1 MNNSKLRKEWI
12 KLHKTAKNRNLLRN
26 NWYPNNRLKKN
37 SKRHSINRIKREVSE
52 WKNKFKKMNAI
63 KNNKPNRTM
72 KQLKKDYLKL
82 YKKIHPNLSLNVA
95 RSWSSRYSKKQL
107 ENQVL
112 SYELL
117 NKKRSRSHKK

>member
-1 MNNSKLRKEWI
+1 MSNLNLRKEWI
-12 KLHKTAKNRNLLRN
+12 KLHKTARNRGLLREDWYSN
-26 NWYPNNRLKKN
+26 NILKKS
-37 SKRHSINRIKREVSE
+37 SKKHSINRIKRESSM

-63 KNNKPNRTM
+63 KNTKSNRTI

-82 YKKIHPNLSLNVA
+82 YKKIHPGLSINVA
-95 RSWSSRYSKKQL
+95 RNWISRYSKKQL

-117 NKKRSRSHKK
+117 NKKKSRKK